1 MKVTVVG
8 ATGMVGQKML
18 QILEEQ
24 QFPVT
29 ELLAVASEKS
39 VGKTVAFQG
48 KQYPVVSLDTAIA
61 ARPQLAIFSAGA
73 NISLSAA
80 PRFAAQGTTVV
91 DNSSA
96 WRMEKGI
103 PLVIPEINADILRKE
118 DKIIANPNCST
129 IQMLMALAPIH
140 KHYGIERVI
149 VSTYQSITGTG
160 VKAVQQMEAERTG
173 SPHEKVYPYAID
185 KNCLPHCD
193 VFLENDYTKEEM
205 KLVAET
211 QKILNAP
218 EMRIT
223 ATAVRVPVVGG
234 HSESINIEL
243 KEPFT
248 VDEIK
253 KLLHQSPGVVVQD
266 DIANL
271 LYPMPITAY
280 EKDDV
285 FVGRIRRDTSCEQA
299 LNLWVVADNIRKGA
313 ATNAVQI
320 AAYLL
325 EKGWL

>member
-160 VKAVQQMEAERTG
+160 VKAVQQMEAERTD

-193 VFLENDYTKEEM
+193 VFLDNDYTKEEM

>member
-160 VKAVQQMEAERTG
+160 VKAVQQMEAERTD

-193 VFLENDYTKEEM
+193 VFLDNDYTKEEM

-253 KLLHQSPGVVVQD
+253 KLLHQSPGIVVQD

>member
-39 VGKTVAFQG
+39 VGKTVVFQG

-103 PLVIPEINADILRKE
+103 PLVIPEINADILRKD

-160 VKAVQQMEAERTG
+160 VKAVQQMEAERTD

-193 VFLENDYTKEEM
+193 VFLDNDYTKEEM

>member
-39 VGKTVAFQG
+39 VGKTVVFQG

-80 PRFAAQGTTVV
+80 PRFAAQGTTIV

-103 PLVIPEINADILRKE
+103 PLVIPEINADILRKD

-160 VKAVQQMEAERTG
+160 VKAVQQMEAERTD

-193 VFLENDYTKEEM
+193 VFLDNDYTKEEM